1 VAGPA
6 QAAREL
12 RARVGAAPG
21 ETLELPRDEVVHALA
36 PPSVNGDDPAETA
49 RFAQALLRLHGVRV
63 RPPLS
68 DSGAVRATLRLDR
81 GLAVQGAVAVAV
93 LALLAG
99 ATGRPLYAFV
109 LGLAGAIGVFI
120 VARAWPWL
128 DEHAPRAIP
137 RGRTLGALTALVL
150 VAVAG
155 LAVVFPVH
163 ESGKDS
169 SGNPAYALSLLQGAR
184 ESLAAGDLKT
194 AQNRVT
200 QATYADP
207 GNPAIDDV
215 RQQVTIARFKELLDE
230 QARKEGVFDEA
241 ERAYAHGDTAKAIK
255 LMSSIKGFRNAD
267 ERLAVYRR
275 ATASR

>member
-1 VAGPA
+1 MAGPG

-12 RARVGAAPG
+12 RERVGSAPG
-21 ETLELPRDEVVHALA
+21 ETLELPRDEVVRALA
-36 PPSVNGDDPAETA
+36 PPSVNGDEPAETA

-68 DSGAVRATLRLDR
+68 DSGAVRATLRIDH
-81 GLAVQGAVAVAV
+81 GLAVQGAVVVAI
-93 LALLAG
+93 LAMLAG
-99 ATGRPLYAFV
+99 ATGRALYAIV
-109 LGLAGAIGVFI
+109 LGLAGAIGVLV

-128 DEHAPRAIP
+128 DDHAPRAIP
-137 RGRTLGALTALVL
+137 RGRTLGGLTALVPVVL
-150 VAVAG
+150 AG
-155 LAVVFPVH
+155 LAVVLPIH
-163 ESGKDS
+163 QSAKGD

-184 ESLAAGDLKT
+184 DSLAAGDLKT

-215 RQQVTIARFKELLDE
+215 RQEVTLARFKALLDE

-241 ERAYAHGDTAKAIK
+241 ERAYGRGDTAKAIK
-255 LMSSIKGFRNAD
+255 LMSSIK
-267 ERLAVYRR
+267 
-275 ATASR
+275 